1 MRLPP
6 LEEASAREAGGKAW
20 SLGRLARDGFPVPPG
35 FVVPSSLFARALEGG
50 VAPPQTSEEDGSRRE
65 PELRPDPALRGVL
78 ARALADL
85 PGGVDAPVAVRSS
98 ATDEDGASTSFAGQ
112 HDSVL
117 GVSGPQAV
125 EAAVLRCW
133 ASWFSA
139 RALAYRGGAPA
150 AGGMAVL
157 VQSFVDADASGV
169 LFTGGVRMLEAV
181 HGLGE
186 GHVSGQITPEAWWL
200 EGDGIHAHRRGT
212 ARSRS
217 VRRGNGVR
225 HEDLPVELQERAVLT
240 RAQVLRIDGLGR
252 EVEANLGLPIDLEWS
267 LVADGLHLLQARP
280 VTASPPTAP
289 AEEPVEEPVGEQG
302 PHARL
307 TGIAASGGAATGS
320 VRHVRSTA
328 DFSRVH
334 PGDILVAR
342 ATDPAWTP
350 LFGVVAA
357 VVTETGGALSHAAIV
372 AREVGIPAVLA
383 VPGALEHLVEGTE
396 VQVDGARGTV
406 TPCAGEM
413 R

>member
-1 MRLPP
+1 M
-6 LEEASAREAGGKAW
+6 
-20 SLGRLARDGFPVPPG
+20 
-35 FVVPSSLFARALEGG
+35 
-50 VAPPQTSEEDGSRRE
+50 
-65 PELRPDPALRGVL
+65 
-78 ARALADL
+78 
-85 PGGVDAPVAVRSS
+85 
-98 ATDEDGASTSFAGQ
+98 
-112 HDSVL
+112 
-117 GVSGPQAV
+117 
-125 EAAVLRCW
+125 
-133 ASWFSA
+133 
-139 RALAYRGGAPA
+139 
-150 AGGMAVL
+150 
-157 VQSFVDADASGV
+157 
-169 LFTGGVRMLEAV
+169 
-181 HGLGE
+181 
-186 GHVSGQITPEAWWL
+186 
-200 EGDGIHAHRRGT
+200 
-212 ARSRS
+212 
-217 VRRGNGVR
+217 RRGNGVR

-320 VRHVRSTA
+320 VRHARSTA